1 LRNKFFVD
9 YEVDVTNLQRI
20 ILPSKEQIVA
30 AIYETVLRPE
40 LFSRFIPEQRPDS
53 FVGAMC
59 LPAGINPAF
68 EAPELQA
75 HFARALEIL
84 EQQWHRIGCPNLV
97 TALAEPTA
105 HNWGAGEGARSGL
118 WLLIDLEGRL
128 LRRCDQGEAPAGSP
142 DRDGG
147 DVLAWLQVSAAGK
160 RAWENFVK
168 QITSET
174 FSWQDIQVLESLASP
189 KKLLCRPVWVGND
202 GDTGAGPI
210 AVSVEVFDGVW
221 PAEADE
227 VVAQAFGLDHQETCF
242 LRDFLLGQLE
252 GPALP
257 QMLSQISAKAGAPGA
272 AEMIRLVGFLLQ
284 ERADDMAIAAG
295 TRLPPNL
302 LIRDDLGCETQC
314 FRLGAE
320 TGQPVIFVHGMMDGI
335 AGIQR
340 LQPQLR
346 TCGFRVYAPLRGGY
360 GSTHPA
366 PKPHQQLNAFVA
378 QITALIEQENLQ
390 RPILLGHR
398 SGAVFARAAALRLRD
413 RIGGIVGV
421 APTPPLKQTSHSR
434 TLQGYQ
440 RWLARSAWFAP
451 ALLPFVLKNW
461 SRTVL
466 KQGGT
471 SLLRW
476 QAKHGSKALAQIDA
490 MDLDPVL
497 GLSHALVMQQNGAG
511 FLADM
516 ALAAGDWRRQMI
528 GHGSSTIYLCGD
540 EEVLTRQEGLY
551 PMVVGAEKIQT
562 RICSS
567 GGNVLL
573 YVCPELVLAALEE
586 LSSDKGAR
594 TQLAVS

>member
-1 LRNKFFVD
+1 M
-9 YEVDVTNLQRI
+9 TNLQRM

-97 TALAEPTA
+97 TALAEPA
-105 HNWGAGEGARSGL
+105 ARNWVAGEGARPGL
-118 WLLIDLEGRL
+118 WLLVDLQGRL
-128 LRRCDQGEAPAGSP
+128 LRFCDQREAPAGSP

-147 DVLAWLQVSAAGK
+147 DALAWLQVSSAGR
-160 RAWENFVK
+160 RAWENFAK
-168 QITSET
+168 QIASET
-174 FSWQDIQVLESLASP
+174 FSWQDIQVLETLASP

-227 VVAQAFGLDHQETCF
+227 VVAQAFGLDHQETRF
-242 LRDFLLGQLE
+242 LRDFLLGQLD

-257 QMLSQISAKAGAPGA
+257 QMLSQIAAKAGAPGA
-272 AEMIRLVGFLLQ
+272 AEMIRLVGFLLR
-284 ERADDMAIAAG
+284 ERADDLAIAAG
-295 TRLPPNL
+295 TRLPPSL
-302 LIRDDLGCETQC
+302 QIRDALGCETQC

-360 GSTHPA
+360 GTSHPT
-366 PKPHQQLNAFVA
+366 PKPNQQLNAFVA
-378 QITALIEQENLQ
+378 QIKALIEQENLQ

-398 SGAVFARAAALRLRD
+398 SGAVFARAAALRLRE

-421 APTPPLKQTSHSR
+421 APTPPLKQARHYRS
-434 TLQGYQ
+434 LQGYQ
-440 RWLARSAWFAP
+440 RWLALGARFAP
-451 ALLPFVLKNW
+451 ALLPLILKSW

-466 KQGGT
+466 KQGGAT
-471 SLLRW
+471 LVRR

-497 GLSHALVMQQNGAG
+497 GISHLLVMQQGGAG
-511 FLADM
+511 LLADM

-528 GHGSSTIYLCGD
+528 GHGTSTIYLCGD
-540 EEVLTRQEGLY
+540 EEILTRQEGLY
-551 PMVVGAEKIQT
+551 PMLVGAEKIQT

-567 GGNVLL
+567 AGNVLL
-573 YVCPELVLAALEE
+573 YVGPELVLAALEE
-586 LSSDKGAR
+586 LSADKGPGA
-594 TQLAVS
+594 QLALS